1 MADKTFTVYV
11 GDGEVNDSL
20 LTIEEARK
28 LAKSYRNKGY
38 DDVKIVDTKTNK
50 VTAAQNFGVLDA
62 DKSGDKRSEIE
73 LPKSNAMFVIQRKD
87 GTFMTTNT
95 TIKYGHD
102 DVRFVKDINKADI
115 FFYAN
120 RAKGIMNFVKKYNP
134 SFELEVKK
142 LKLSV

>member
-1 MADKTFTVYV
+1 MKKFKFK
-11 GDGEVNDSL
+11 DGQVVTASSKEDA
-20 LTIEEARK
+20 IK
-28 LAKSYRNKGY
+28 KH
-38 DDVKIVDTKTNK
+38 K

-62 DKSGDKRSEIE
+62 DKGGDKRSETE
-73 LPKSNAMFVIQRKD
+73 MPKSNAMFVIQRKD

-102 DVRFVKDINKADI
+102 DVRFVKDINRADI

-134 SFELEVKK
+134 SFEMEVKK

>member
-1 MADKTFTVYV
+1 MKQYTFK
-11 GDGEVNDSL
+11 DGTKVIASSV
-20 LTIEEARK
+20 EEA
-28 LAKSYRNKGY
+28 KSKH
-38 DDVKIVDTKTNK
+38 K
-50 VTAAQNFGVLDA
+50 VVAAQEFGVLDA
-62 DKSGDKRSEIE
+62 DKSGDKRSETE

-134 SFELEVKK
+134 SFEMEVKK

>member
-1 MADKTFTVYV
+1 MFFLFQKASSV
-11 GDGEVNDSL
+11 
-20 LTIEEARK
+20 EEA
-28 LAKSYRNKGY
+28 KSKH
-38 DDVKIVDTKTNK
+38 KI
-50 VTAAQNFGVLDA
+50 TAAQNFGVLDA

-87 GTFMTTNT
+87 GTFMTNT

-102 DVRFVKDINKADI
+102 DVLFVKDINKADI

-134 SFELEVKK
+134 SFELEIKK
-142 LKLSV
+142 LKFSV